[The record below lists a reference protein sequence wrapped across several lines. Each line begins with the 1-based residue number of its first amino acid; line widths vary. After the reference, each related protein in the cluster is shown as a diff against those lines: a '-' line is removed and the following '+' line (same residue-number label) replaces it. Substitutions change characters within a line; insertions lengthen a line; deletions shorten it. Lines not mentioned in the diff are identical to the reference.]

1 MENDCVIIKRKE
13 YEELKALAESKKPD
27 EIWITFTIRPTHEFE
42 SFPMVVVDQ
51 QKMSTK
57 IEGKLIWQVRSIIE
71 NLSIKFDKKLSEREN
86 FWIDHRLPKMISQE
100 REQARIKAINK
111 THDILK
117 LMTKRELYKHV
128 HNFKNRPVSHPDENP
143 YPTSDL
149 LLK

>member
-1 MENDCVIIKRKE
+1 MKNDCVIIKRKE

-27 EIWITFTIRPTHEFE
+27 EIWITFTIRPSREFE

-86 FWIDHRLPKMISQE
+86 FWIDHRLPEMISQE
-100 REQARIKAINK
+100 QEKTK
-111 THDILK
+111 THIRNLIVTDLEDLIQTIPFWALRNELTKMWKEILLNNK
-117 LMTKRELYKHV
+117 YFE
-128 HNFKNRPVSHPDENP
+128 
-143 YPTSDL
+143 
-149 LLK
+149 